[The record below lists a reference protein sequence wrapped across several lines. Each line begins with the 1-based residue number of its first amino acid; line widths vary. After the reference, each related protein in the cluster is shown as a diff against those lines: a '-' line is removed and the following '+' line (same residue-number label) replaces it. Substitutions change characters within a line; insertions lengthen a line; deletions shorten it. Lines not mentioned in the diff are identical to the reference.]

1 MKDIIAWLLKNE
13 EAARQIYQTAAG
25 IFVNDKRFHDFL
37 ETLAEDEALHV
48 RIMEKAREVL
58 PEKTIPTDHAILLD
72 DATRHKIDHHIA
84 HIIDIIEN
92 GTLTKKT
99 MLEYIICAERSEWN
113 HIFMCVVNALKQKY
127 SGFATVGPKLQ
138 HHLRCIDHYLET
150 TGENFEAIDALQ
162 DLKPVWD
169 EGILVIDD
177 SPEITELLEEFLS
190 RTGHVETAPDGTEAL
205 LKAIRRYYAVIISD
219 INMPGMNGMDFFQNL
234 ESFYK
239 DVAERFIFMTGF
251 PTPDV
256 VNFCRRRNIP
266 LVRKPFKLNELSDC
280 VYKLL
285 ESNIRRKPLQEIA
298 FS

>member
-48 RIMEKAREVL
+48 RIIEKAREVL
-58 PEKTIPTDHAILLD
+58 PEETISTDHIILLD

-92 GTLTKKT
+92 GTITKKT

-113 HIFMCVVNALKQKY
+113 HLFMHVVDTLKLKCP
-127 SGFATVGPKLQ
+127 GFASVGPKLQ

-150 TGENFEAIDALQ
+150 TGGNTELMGAFHNW
-162 DLKPVWD
+162 KPVWD

-177 SPEITELLEEFLS
+177 SPEITELLEEYLS
-190 RTGHVETAPDGTEAL
+190 RTGHVETAPDGAEAL

-219 INMPGMNGMDFFQNL
+219 INMPGMNGIDFFHNL

-239 DVAERFIFMTGF
+239 NVAKRFIFMTGF
-251 PTPDV
+251 PTPEV

-280 VYKLL
+280 VYHLL
-285 ESNIRRKPLQEIA
+285 ESNIRQTSSQELTCN
-298 FS
+298 